1 MEETIVDTDGRI
13 EIPESI
19 RKKWEIKEG
28 TVISIEEKDSEI
40 LLKLKKRVSL
50 KDLCGLS
57 PKRTGK
63 PKWATAEE
71 IKSIWGQI
79 QMFCLI
85 V

>member
-1 MEETIVDTDGRI
+1 MEETIVDTEGRI
-13 EIPESI
+13 EIPKYI

-28 TVISIEEKDSEI
+28 TVIRIEEKDSEI
-40 LLKLKKRVSL
+40 LLKLNKRVSL

-71 IKSIWGQI
+71 IKSIW
-79 QMFCLI
+79 